1 MEHIKN
7 YMAKIESM
15 IASKE
20 DKPAKSSKNKGLL
33 APSKPLTS
41 KEKPKTEIDV
51 IASMVYSIR
60 QERKGMLNG

>member
-1 MEHIKN
+1 MEHIKK

-20 DKPAKSSKNKGLL
+20 GTASKSSKNKGLL

-41 KEKPKTEIDV
+41 EEKPKTEMDV
-51 IASMVYSIR
+51 IANMVYSIR

>member
-7 YMAKIESM
+7 YMAKIEAM
-15 IASKE
+15 IASRE
-20 DKPAKSSKNKGLL
+20 DKSTKSSKNKGLL

-41 KEKPKTEIDV
+41 EEKPKNEMDV
-51 IASMVYSIR
+51 IANMVYSIR

>member
-1 MEHIKN
+1 MEHIKS
-7 YMAKIESM
+7 YMTKIEAM

-20 DKPAKSSKNKGLL
+20 EKPTKSSKNKGLL

-41 KEKPKTEIDV
+41 EEKPKTEMDV
-51 IASMVYSIR
+51 IANMVYSIR

>member
-7 YMAKIESM
+7 YMAKIEAM

-20 DKPAKSSKNKGLL
+20 DKSTKSSKNKGLL

-41 KEKPKTEIDV
+41 EEKPKNEMDV
-51 IASMVYSIR
+51 IANMVYSIR

>member
-1 MEHIKN
+1 MV
-7 YMAKIESM
+7 KIESM

-20 DKPAKSSKNKGLL
+20 EKPTKSSKNKGLL

-41 KEKPKTEIDV
+41 EEKPKTEMDV
-51 IASMVYSIR
+51 IANMVYSIR

>member
-7 YMAKIESM
+7 YMAKIEAM
-15 IASKE
+15 VASKE
-20 DKPAKSSKNKGLL
+20 EKPTKSSKNKGLL

-41 KEKPKTEIDV
+41 NEKPKNELDV
-51 IASMVYSIR
+51 IASMVYNIR

>member
-7 YMAKIESM
+7 YMTKIESM

-20 DKPAKSSKNKGLL
+20 EKPNKSSKNKGLL
-33 APSKPLTS
+33 TPSKPLTS
-41 KEKPKTEIDV
+41 EQKPKTEMDV
-51 IASMVYSIR
+51 IANMVYSIR

>member
-20 DKPAKSSKNKGLL
+20 DKPTRSSKNKGLL
-33 APSKPLTS
+33 TPSKPIVSGKT
-41 KEKPKTEIDV
+41 PKTELDI
-51 IASMVYSIR
+51 IANIVYNIR

>member
-20 DKPAKSSKNKGLL
+20 DKPAKPSKNKGLL
-33 APSKPLTS
+33 APSKPMTS
-41 KEKPKTEIDV
+41 ENKPKNELDV
-51 IASMVYSIR
+51 IASMVYNIR

>member
-1 MEHIKN
+1 MEHIKK

-20 DKPAKSSKNKGLL
+20 GIASKSSKNKGLL

-41 KEKPKTEIDV
+41 EEKPKTEMDV
-51 IASMVYSIR
+51 IANMVYSIR

>member
-7 YMAKIESM
+7 YMVKIESM

-20 DKPAKSSKNKGLL
+20 EKPTKSSKNKGLL

-41 KEKPKTEIDV
+41 EEKPKTEMDV
-51 IASMVYSIR
+51 IANMVYSIR